1 MSTALIRGLD
11 VLKCFSRERR
21 SLTGS
26 EIARMTK
33 MPQPTAWR
41 VCKVLEAQGYLVLE
55 ADGKYRPGLEVLNL
69 GYAALNTMNIGALAA
84 PALQALADQIRG
96 TAGLSTPEGVSMLF
110 LQRCEAP
117 NAVLNYNMNGNT
129 MVPIGNSASGWAY
142 LAILPE
148 DRRGDV
154 LNHLRALDPTHAAVA
169 DRHLKS
175 ALRDYKRTG
184 YIVND
189 EVFYPGLFSIA
200 VPFRSS
206 RRGSYYVVS
215 CTAMKS
221 IFSHEKDHKK
231 AASFLLDLASQ
242 HVDL

>member
-1 MSTALIRGLD
+1 MSTALLRGLD
-11 VLKCFSRERR
+11 ILKCFSRERR

-26 EIARMTK
+26 EIARLTK

-41 VCKVLEAQGYLVLE
+41 VCKVLEAQGYLVVE
-55 ADGKYRPGLEVLNL
+55 PDGRFRPGLEVLNL

-84 PALQALADQIRG
+84 PALQSLANDIRG

-117 NAVLNYNMNGNT
+117 NAILNYNMNGNT

-142 LAILPE
+142 LAMLPAE
-148 DRRGDV
+148 RVATV
-154 LNHLRALDPTHAAVA
+154 LSHLRDVDPTHAAVA
-169 DRHLKS
+169 DRHFK
-175 ALRDYKRTG
+175 AAAREYKRSG
-184 YIVND
+184 YVVND
-189 EVFYPGLFSIA
+189 EIFYPGLFSIA

-221 IFSHEKDHKK
+221 VFNNEKDHKK
-231 AASFLLDLASQ
+231 AAERLIRLASEYAD
-242 HVDL
+242 V